1 MHIQE
6 GYEHR
11 RCARINNMN
20 LEDFRYFLALTR
32 YGKLA
37 VAAQRLGVEH
47 TTIRRRVIALEK
59 DLSTRLFD
67 KTPGGWILTATG
79 QRLLPYAQRI
89 ESESDS
95 ARAAVSDRKHSP
107 QGTVRIVAT
116 DGFGGEVI
124 APGLARLRT
133 EFPAIEVELVTTSNL
148 LSYAVGEFDIAVT
161 LHRPERPGFKM
172 MHLCDYDLRLYASP
186 HYLAERPAITGP
198 EDLAQHDI
206 VWFVESLLD
215 LPELQSAQDL
225 AAKANIVFRTTNLF
239 AQREAAASSVG
250 LGLIPCFLAHDDPRL
265 TPVLHSEIRAQ
276 RSFWMIVPTRLL
288 NTERVTTVCNHLI
301 ETAHREAPR
310 LVPHISID

>member
-1 MHIQE
+1 MHEQE
-6 GYEHR
+6 GPAHAC
-11 RCARINNMN
+11 CARINSVN
-20 LEDFRYFLALTR
+20 LEDLRYFLALTR

-47 TTIRRRVIALEK
+47 TTIRRRVNALER
-59 DLSTRLFD
+59 DLGNRLFD
-67 KTPGGWILTATG
+67 KTPGGWILTAAG

-95 ARAAVSDRKHSP
+95 ARAAITDQKNSP

-116 DGFGGEVI
+116 DGFGGTVI
-124 APGLARLRT
+124 APGLARLRK
-133 EFPAIEVELVTTSNL
+133 EHPAIEIELVTTSHL
-148 LSYAVGEFDIAVT
+148 LSYGVGEFDIAVT

-186 HYLAERPAITGP
+186 QYLADHPPISGP
-198 EDLAQHDI
+198 GDLALHDI

-239 AQREAAASSVG
+239 AQLEAAASG
-250 LGLIPCFLAHDDPRL
+250 IGMALIPCFLAHNDPRL
-265 TPVLHSEIRAQ
+265 RPVLHSQVCAQ

-288 NTERVTTVCNHLI
+288 NTERVTTVCAHLA
-301 ETAHREAPR
+301 ETAHGEVAR
-310 LVPHISID
+310 LVPKISTG